1 MVSLVV
7 AALVLSAGIGAA
19 VLMLR
24 SRGGRISADPTGPT
38 GPNSFTNSTSPAN
51 PTRPASSAGPTG
63 STGGDRAASTS
74 SRWSS
79 AWLDGFEEAWTL
91 DAPPAHGNRARVR
104 IVRDKLI
111 RTVNNG
117 GTVIVDV
124 FSLEEGAPELL
135 WNGEVDGVALWIS
148 IWHNRIV
155 IGNTL
160 IDIDSFDKTT
170 APWDENSVVSVVNKT
185 AIACVETT
193 CTAWASMSKKKW
205 ESAIPVTGGAHVVG
219 GAVVS
224 GHVLARNNDSNVQ
237 YAVVDVTT
245 GEAKPIETTGGTVS
259 PRLLA
264 DGWLVYGNNHHGPA
278 TISLYEADGTLRE
291 TFTSGVGDD
300 FTVYPWSPT
309 RFTLDQ
315 AGLWLKN
322 ADTSWAPGT
331 FSVSDADPMCESVVV
346 AGQEIGLGKDNS
358 VTQFKNGRC
367 SGAVEIQAFYHSG
380 DGQIDVFYGHEG
392 DDRFFRLVDM
402 TTGRS
407 SERIPLK
414 KHARYVV
421 KDDLLV
427 VYEEDGRMTAY
438 RPA

>member
-1 MVSLVV
+1 M
-7 AALVLSAGIGAA
+7 
-19 VLMLR
+19 
-24 SRGGRISADPTGPT
+24 
-38 GPNSFTNSTSPAN
+38 
-51 PTRPASSAGPTG
+51 
-63 STGGDRAASTS
+63 
-74 SRWSS
+74 
-79 AWLDGFEEAWTL
+79 
-91 DAPPAHGNRARVR
+91 
-104 IVRDKLI
+104 RDKLI

-124 FSLEEGAPELL
+124 FSLEKGAPELL
-135 WNGEVDGVALWIS
+135 WNGEVDGTALWIS
-148 IWHNRIV
+148 IWQNGIV

-160 IDIDSFDKTT
+160 IDIDSFEKTT
-170 APWDENSVVSVVNKT
+170 APWDANALVSVVNKT
-185 AIACVETT
+185 AIACVGTT
-193 CTAWASMSKKKW
+193 CAAWASMSEKKW
-205 ESAIPVTGGAHVVG
+205 ESTIPVTGSAHVLG

-224 GHVLARNNDSNVQ
+224 GHVLASNSDRNAQ

-245 GEAKPIETTGGTVS
+245 GEAKPIETTGRTAS

-264 DGWLVYGNNHHGPA
+264 DGWMVYGNNHHGPA

-291 TFTSGVGDD
+291 AFTSGVGDD

-331 FSVSDADPMCESVVV
+331 FSVSDADPLCESVVV
-346 AGQEIGLGKDNS
+346 AGQEIGLGEDNS
-358 VTQFKNGRC
+358 VTQLKNGRC
-367 SGAVEIQAFYHSG
+367 GGTVEIQAFYHSG
-380 DGQIDVFYGHEG
+380 DGQISVFYGHEG
-392 DDRFFRLVDM
+392 DDRFFRLIDM

-407 SERIPLK
+407 SERMSLK
-414 KHARYVV
+414 EHARYVV
-421 KDDLLV
+421 KNNLLV

>member
-1 MVSLVV
+1 MC
-7 AALVLSAGIGAA
+7 
-19 VLMLR
+19 
-24 SRGGRISADPTGPT
+24 
-38 GPNSFTNSTSPAN
+38 SPW
-51 PTRPASSAGPTG
+51 R
-63 STGGDRAASTS
+63 R
-74 SRWSS
+74 
-79 AWLDGFEEAWTL
+79 
-91 DAPPAHGNRARVR
+91 
-104 IVRDKLI
+104 
-111 RTVNNG
+111 
-117 GTVIVDV
+117 
-124 FSLEEGAPELL
+124 GAPELL
-135 WNGEVDGVALWIS
+135 WNGEVDGAALWIS
-148 IWHNRIV
+148 IWHNSVV
-155 IGNTL
+155 IGNIL
-160 IDIDSFDKTT
+160 IDIDSFEKST
-170 APWDENSVVSVVNKT
+170 APWDANSLVGVVNKT

-205 ESAIPVTGGAHVVG
+205 ESAIPVTGSAHVLG

-224 GHVLARNNDSNVQ
+224 GHVLARNNDRNAQ

-278 TISLYEADGTLRE
+278 TISLYEADGIFRE

-331 FSVSDADPMCESVVV
+331 FSVSDADPLCESVVV

-380 DGQIDVFYGHEG
+380 GGQIAAFYGHEG
-392 DDRFFRLVDM
+392 DDRFFRLIDM

-421 KDDLLV
+421 KNDLLV
-427 VYEEDGRMTAY
+427 VYEEDGA
-438 RPA
+438 